1 MDFIEQE
8 LNKLKEEGA
17 FRQLKTP
24 KNAINFC
31 SNDYLG
37 LSKHPKVIER
47 AASILKKYGVGA
59 GASRLV
65 SGNFDVHEE
74 LESKIAEYEKTQ
86 ASIVFPTGYMAN
98 LGTIQ
103 ALVGAGDAVII
114 DRLDHASI
122 VDGARLSGAKL
133 LVYPHKDTDAL
144 EKILKKASSF
154 KRKLIV
160 TDHIFSMDGDI
171 APVNELAA
179 LADKY
184 DAMLM
189 VDVAH
194 STGILD
200 LDISPKYRNNL
211 IIMGTLSK
219 AVGSLGGFV
228 AGTSGLID
236 YLRNKARAFI
246 YTTALPPAIAAASVA
261 SFEIMMDEPQLKEK
275 LWDNVKYLK
284 DKIKKLGLDIMDTQ
298 TQIIPV
304 MIGDSKKAVEI
315 SENIY
320 KRGILLT
327 AIRPPTV
334 PKGTARLR
342 LTVSAAHSRG
352 GIEKLIS
359 ILDQL
364 GVGK

>member
-1 MDFIEQE
+1 MMDFIEQE
-8 LNKLKEEGA
+8 LNKLKEEGN
-17 FRQLKTP
+17 FRQLKIP
-24 KNAINFC
+24 KNVINFC

-47 AASILKKYGVGA
+47 AASVLKKYGVGA

-74 LESKIAEYEKTQ
+74 LESKIAEYERTQ

-133 LVYPHKDTDAL
+133 LVYPHKDVDAL

-171 APVNELAA
+171 APVKELSE

-189 VDVAH
+189 VGCRPFH
-194 STGILD
+194 
-200 LDISPKYRNNL
+200 R
-211 IIMGTLSK
+211 
-219 AVGSLGGFV
+219 GS
-228 AGTSGLID
+228 
-236 YLRNKARAFI
+236 
-246 YTTALPPAIAAASVA
+246 
-261 SFEIMMDEPQLKEK
+261 
-275 LWDNVKYLK
+275 
-284 DKIKKLGLDIMDTQ
+284 
-298 TQIIPV
+298 
-304 MIGDSKKAVEI
+304 
-315 SENIY
+315 
-320 KRGILLT
+320 
-327 AIRPPTV
+327 
-334 PKGTARLR
+334 
-342 LTVSAAHSRG
+342 
-352 GIEKLIS
+352 
-359 ILDQL
+359 
-364 GVGK
+364 